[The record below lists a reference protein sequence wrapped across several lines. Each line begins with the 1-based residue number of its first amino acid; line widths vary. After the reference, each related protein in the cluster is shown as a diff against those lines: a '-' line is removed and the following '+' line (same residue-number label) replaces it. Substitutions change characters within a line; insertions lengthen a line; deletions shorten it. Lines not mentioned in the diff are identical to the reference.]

1 MFYEEFICIFA
12 KKTMGDSFTELKIP
26 WLPRPLNCEKIRY
39 GIVERLTNDIEANF
53 KDWRKDVRK
62 LFNDLHQDML
72 RKMVRNTYTMIIL
85 YIIVIIETICL
96 IFF

>member
-1 MFYEEFICIFA
+1 MNVKGNLIIFSMDCEE
-12 KKTMGDSFTELKIP
+12 
-26 WLPRPLNCEKIRY
+26 
-39 GIVERLTNDIEANF
+39 
-53 KDWRKDVRK
+53 RKDVRK